1 MIEPLTPLDQHRANI
16 REATRNC
23 LVEADHL
30 ASAMTKGFEIFWS
43 KEPSLM
49 LELLNSNV
57 AFWLGV
63 LQDNTDMGI
72 VVNTKLNKANLP
84 EFPHRIPLSMPD
96 GYSFENGQFTYS
108 SPSPETPLEDDQ

>member
-1 MIEPLTPLDQHRANI
+1 MIEPLTLLDQHRANI
-16 REATRNC
+16 REATLNC

-30 ASAMTKGFEIFWS
+30 ASAMTKGFQIFWS

-63 LQDNTDMGI
+63 LQDNTEMGTI
-72 VVNTKLNKANLP
+72 VNAKLDKANLP
-84 EFPHRIPLSMPD
+84 QFHNRVPLAMPE
-96 GYSFENGQFTYS
+96 GYAFENGQFTFTPPAPEPE
-108 SPSPETPLEDDQ
+108 PS